1 MNIDQLKASLS
12 LDNIQRWQKHRKD
25 NKKNDAVHAYRVT
38 VLYRYLGGIEVDAML
53 THDNDEIFT
62 GDIPSPSKKFIQ
74 GLEQF
79 KYVCVPFVDEK
90 EKRLGKLCDI
100 LELVIELK
108 EDLEQYGHL
117 PKRLMEIYEEELQRV
132 LDIAKEL
139 GKTKEVRQ
147 LLKEVVK

>member
-1 MNIDQLKASLS
+1 MNLNQLKASLS

-25 NKKNDAVHAYRVT
+25 NKKNDAVHAYRAT
-38 VLYRYLGGIEVDAML
+38 VLFRYLGGTEVDAML

-62 GDIPSPSKKFIQ
+62 GDIPSPSKKFLK

-79 KYVCVPFVDEK
+79 KYVCVPFISAR

-117 PKRLMEIYEEELQRV
+117 PKKLTAIYKEELQKV
-132 LDIAKEL
+132 ISIAKEL
-139 GKTKEVRQ
+139 SLTKEVKQ